1 MSQENTNTG
10 GRKTPATLNGAD
22 KRAAPRFALLLRG
35 AKLLYPQGEFLC
47 IIRDV
52 SETGARLK
60 LFHPLPGGDRHFL
73 LEQPSGMRLPAEVIW
88 EREGEAGVRF
98 ASAIDVNQFISEE
111 CPFPRRSI
119 RLNVTSPI
127 MIFANDL
134 AIPGTLRNISRE
146 GAKIESTVRLSIGQS
161 LRITGQDIPDF
172 EANVCWRKNPD
183 HGVVFRRG
191 MDLTDLALIVAS
203 LNQRGGSDQPP
214 NVDVA

>member
-10 GRKTPATLNGAD
+10 DGKTPAMSDGAD

-35 AKLLYPQGEFLC
+35 AKLLSSQGEFLC

-60 LFHPLPGGDRHFL
+60 LFHPLPGEGRTYL
-73 LEQPSGMRLPAEVIW
+73 LEQPSGIRFPVEVVW
-88 EREGEAGVRF
+88 ERDGEAGVRF
-98 ASAIDVNQFISEE
+98 TSAIDVNRFIAEE

-146 GAKIESTVRLSIGQS
+146 GAKIESTVRLAIGQR
-161 LRITGQDIPDF
+161 LRIEGDDIPEF
-172 EANVCWRKNPD
+172 EANVCWRKNPE
-183 HGVVFRRG
+183 HGVAFQQG
-191 MDLTDLALIVAS
+191 MDLAQLALIVAS
-203 LNQRGGSDQPP
+203 LNQRRGSNQPP